1 MSWHTC
7 LTSYDIVF
15 RQIEHDCEFLETEKI
30 MDYSLLVGLHFRD
43 DNTYDKMGLSPFLLR
58 TGIDPLPTSLHMIT
72 VYVTPVFEIIF
83 YFLLGNQDSYYNEKF
98 MRGYRFLEAELQDR
112 DRVKSGR
119 YVMICSSSFK

>member
-1 MSWHTC
+1 MVLCS
-7 LTSYDIVF
+7 
-15 RQIEHDCEFLETEKI
+15 RQIERDCEFLENEKI

-58 TGIDPLPTSLHMIT
+58 TGIDLSLTSVHMAM
-72 VYVTPVFEIIF
+72 VYVAQIF
-83 YFLLGNQDSYYNEKF
+83 KAIFFSLLGTQDSYHTEKF

-119 YVMICSSSFK
+119 YVMICSSSLKLM